1 MRPHDT
7 LLLVF
12 IALCAMQAADML
24 TTILVL
30 EKNGAERNPIVRWL
44 IDKLG
49 RVPGLLAAKAAGVTA
64 GAVLV
69 GQGQIEWLAALT
81 ALYLVVV
88 LNNLRVLHQL

>member
-1 MRPHDT
+1 MNDHI

-12 IALCAMQAADML
+12 IALCALQAADML

-49 RVPGLLAAKAAGVTA
+49 RVPGLATAKATGVIA

-69 GQGQIEWLAALT
+69 AHGQIEWLALT
-81 ALYLVVV
+81 AALYLVVV
-88 LNNLRVLHQL
+88 INNLRVLRQL